1 MKEHDMKTIRAIGA
15 TVTLASLFLTASVAG
30 TVAAPNNNATA
41 TVLVKV
47 VKTGSFGN
55 VLANGYNQVFYN
67 WDREKSGQV
76 KCTGACA
83 VVWPPV
89 IVGKSVVAPAKISG
103 TSGTFTIVTRPDG
116 THQLAFNH
124 RPLYR
129 YVDDVKPLQV
139 LCDGVDG
146 WHVVRIVAGH

>member
-1 MKEHDMKTIRAIGA
+1 MKTIRAIGVLVALA
-15 TVTLASLFLTASVAG
+15 TLLLTASVAG
-30 TVAAPNNNATA
+30 TVAAPNNNAPA
-41 TVLVKV
+41 AALVKV
-47 VKTGSFGN
+47 VKAGSFGN

-83 VVWPPV
+83 AVWPPV
-89 IVGKSVVAPAKISG
+89 IVGKSVVPPAKIKG
-103 TSGTFTIVTRPDG
+103 TSGIFTIVMRPDG

-129 YVDDVKPLQV
+129 YVNDVKPLQV

-146 WHVVRIVAGH
+146 WHVVRITAAH